1 MVSDIQNSIIIIG
14 GGLVGNLL
22 HLMLESKGFTINQ
35 FEKTSK
41 LKNRTFALS
50 PSSVD
55 WLKSL
60 GLPSKFFDSLNDISS
75 MKIFDSTLSNSVT
88 FESDDIA
95 KPAIAFMANEKDFNE
110 AIEKTFKKR
119 KTIEEIPK
127 DYVIKNKQDQ
137 VIIETSKERYKSSII
152 IACDGV
158 NSLAR
163 EKIEIKSTKHDFNQ
177 TAITFQLKVKL
188 DNQNEA
194 KQFFLKESIL
204 AILPIKKDLVSI
216 VWSCNS
222 QFYKKIDSFDEK
234 SIEDELSLTIG
245 DFYKDIKV
253 VSKIESFPLTMNRV
267 ESFFKDRVLLVGDAA
282 HFIHPLAGQG
292 LNLGIRDIITL
303 EKIIDKKDYADI
315 GLKGFLRKYER
326 ARKEDVAQMGFLTLG
341 LNWIFSNKSSI
352 LNRIVG
358 KGMSMLDKSKL
369 LKKQLIKK
377 AKANY

>member
-22 HLMLESKGFTINQ
+22 HLMLESKGFSINQ

-41 LKNRTFALS
+41 LKNRTFALT

-55 WLKSL
+55 WLKSI

-75 MKIFDSTLSNSVT
+75 MKIFDSTLRNSVT
-88 FESDDIA
+88 FESDDIV

-152 IACDGV
+152 IACDGF

-163 EKIEIKSTKHDFNQ
+163 EKIGIKSTKHDFNQ

-222 QFYKKIDSFDEK
+222 QFYKKINSFDEK
-234 SIEDELSLTIG
+234 SIEDELNLTIG

-303 EKIIDKKDYADI
+303 EKIIDKKGYADI

-352 LNRIVG
+352 LSRIVG

-377 AKANY
+377 ATA

>member
-22 HLMLESKGFTINQ
+22 HLMLESKGFSINQ

-55 WLKSL
+55 WLKSI

-222 QFYKKIDSFDEK
+222 QFYKKINSFDEK
-234 SIEDELSLTIG
+234 SIEDELNLTIG

-303 EKIIDKKDYADI
+303 EKIIDKKGYADI

-377 AKANY
+377 ATA

>member
-41 LKNRTFALS
+41 LKNRTFALT

-55 WLKSL
+55 WLKSI

-222 QFYKKIDSFDEK
+222 QFYKKINSFDEK
-234 SIEDELSLTIG
+234 SIEDELNLTIG

-303 EKIIDKKDYADI
+303 EKIIDKKGYADI

-352 LNRIVG
+352 LSRIVG

-377 AKANY
+377 ATA

>member
-234 SIEDELSLTIG
+234 SIEDELNLTIG

-303 EKIIDKKDYADI
+303 EKIIDKKGYADI

-352 LNRIVG
+352 LSRIVG

-377 AKANY
+377 ATA

>member
-204 AILPIKKDLVSI
+204 AILPIKKNLVSI

-222 QFYKKIDSFDEK
+222 QFYKKINSFDEK
-234 SIEDELSLTIG
+234 SIEDELNLTIG

-341 LNWIFSNKSSI
+341 LNWIFSNKSPI
-352 LNRIVG
+352 LRRIVG

-377 AKANY
+377 ATA

>member
-22 HLMLESKGFTINQ
+22 HLMLESKGFSINQ

-41 LKNRTFALS
+41 LKNRTFALT

-234 SIEDELSLTIG
+234 SIEDELNLTIG

-303 EKIIDKKDYADI
+303 EKTIDKKGYADI

-377 AKANY
+377 ATA

>member
-22 HLMLESKGFTINQ
+22 HLMLESKGFSINQ

-41 LKNRTFALS
+41 LKNRTFALT

-222 QFYKKIDSFDEK
+222 QFYKKINSFDEK
-234 SIEDELSLTIG
+234 SIEDELNLTIG

-352 LNRIVG
+352 LSRIVG
-358 KGMSMLDKSKL
+358 KGMSMLDKSKF

-377 AKANY
+377 ATA

>member
-22 HLMLESKGFTINQ
+22 HLMLESKGFSINQ

-204 AILPIKKDLVSI
+204 AILPIKKNLVSI

-222 QFYKKIDSFDEK
+222 QFYKKINSFDEK
-234 SIEDELSLTIG
+234 SIEDELNLTIG

-303 EKIIDKKDYADI
+303 EKIIDKKGYADI
-315 GLKGFLRKYER
+315 GVKGFLRKYER
-326 ARKEDVAQMGFLTLG
+326 ARKEDVVQMGFLTLG

-377 AKANY
+377 ATA

>member
-22 HLMLESKGFTINQ
+22 HLMLESKGFSINQ

-41 LKNRTFALS
+41 LKNRTFALT

-55 WLKSL
+55 WLKSI

-222 QFYKKIDSFDEK
+222 QFYKKINSFDEK
-234 SIEDELSLTIG
+234 SIEDELNLTIG

-303 EKIIDKKDYADI
+303 EKIIDKKGYADI

-358 KGMSMLDKSKL
+358 KGMRMLDKSKL

-377 AKANY
+377 ATA

>member
-22 HLMLESKGFTINQ
+22 HLMLESKGFSINQ

-41 LKNRTFALS
+41 LKNRTFALT

-55 WLKSL
+55 WLKSI

-152 IACDGV
+152 IACDGF

-204 AILPIKKDLVSI
+204 AILPIKKNLVSI

-222 QFYKKIDSFDEK
+222 QFYKKINSFDEK
-234 SIEDELSLTIG
+234 SIEDELNLTIG

-358 KGMSMLDKSKL
+358 KGMRMLDKSKL

-377 AKANY
+377 ATA

>member
-137 VIIETSKERYKSSII
+137 VIIETSKEQYKSSII

-222 QFYKKIDSFDEK
+222 QFYKKINSFDEK
-234 SIEDELSLTIG
+234 SIEDELNLTIG

-303 EKIIDKKDYADI
+303 EKIIDKKGYADI

-326 ARKEDVAQMGFLTLG
+326 ARKEDVVQMGFLTLG

-352 LNRIVG
+352 LSRIVG

-377 AKANY
+377 ATA

>member
-22 HLMLESKGFTINQ
+22 HLMLESKGFSINQ

-41 LKNRTFALS
+41 LKNRTFALT

-137 VIIETSKERYKSSII
+137 VIIETSKERFKSSII

-303 EKIIDKKDYADI
+303 EKIIDKKGYADI

-326 ARKEDVAQMGFLTLG
+326 ARKEDVVQMGFLTLG

-377 AKANY
+377 ATA

>member
-55 WLKSL
+55 WLKYL

-204 AILPIKKDLVSI
+204 AILPIKKNLVSI

-222 QFYKKIDSFDEK
+222 QFYKKINSFDEK
-234 SIEDELSLTIG
+234 SIEDELNLTIG

-303 EKIIDKKDYADI
+303 EKIIDKKGYADI

-377 AKANY
+377 ATA

>member
-22 HLMLESKGFTINQ
+22 HLMLESKGFSINQ

-41 LKNRTFALS
+41 LKNRTFALT

-55 WLKSL
+55 WLKSI

-137 VIIETSKERYKSSII
+137 VIIETSKEQYKSSII

-204 AILPIKKDLVSI
+204 AILPIKKNLVSI

-222 QFYKKIDSFDEK
+222 QFYKKINSFDEK
-234 SIEDELSLTIG
+234 SIEDELNLTIG

-377 AKANY
+377 ATA

>member
-22 HLMLESKGFTINQ
+22 HLMLESKGFSINQ

-41 LKNRTFALS
+41 LKNRTFALT

-55 WLKSL
+55 WLKSI

-137 VIIETSKERYKSSII
+137 VIIETSKEQYKSSII

-234 SIEDELSLTIG
+234 SIEDELNLTIG

-303 EKIIDKKDYADI
+303 EKIIDKKGYADI

-326 ARKEDVAQMGFLTLG
+326 ARKEDVVQMGFLTLG

-352 LNRIVG
+352 LRRIVG

-377 AKANY
+377 ATA

>member
-22 HLMLESKGFTINQ
+22 HLMLESKGFSINQ

-41 LKNRTFALS
+41 LKNRTFALT

-222 QFYKKIDSFDEK
+222 QFYKKINSFDEK
-234 SIEDELSLTIG
+234 SIEDELNLTIG

-377 AKANY
+377 ATA

>member
-22 HLMLESKGFTINQ
+22 HLMLESKGFSINQ

-41 LKNRTFALS
+41 LKNRTFALT

-222 QFYKKIDSFDEK
+222 QFYKKINSFDEK
-234 SIEDELSLTIG
+234 SIEDELNLTIG

-352 LNRIVG
+352 LSRIVG

-369 LKKQLIKK
+369 IKKQLIKK
-377 AKANY
+377 ATA

>member
-22 HLMLESKGFTINQ
+22 HLMLESKGFSINQ

-41 LKNRTFALS
+41 LKNRTFALT

-55 WLKSL
+55 WLKSI

-222 QFYKKIDSFDEK
+222 QFYKKIDSFDQK
-234 SIEDELSLTIG
+234 SIEDELNLTIG

-352 LNRIVG
+352 LRRIVG

-377 AKANY
+377 ATA

>member
-22 HLMLESKGFTINQ
+22 HLMLESKGFSINQ

-222 QFYKKIDSFDEK
+222 QFYKKINSFDEK
-234 SIEDELSLTIG
+234 SIEDELNLTIG

-303 EKIIDKKDYADI
+303 EKIIDKKGYADI

-326 ARKEDVAQMGFLTLG
+326 ARKEDVVQMGFLTLG

-352 LNRIVG
+352 LSRIVG

-377 AKANY
+377 ATA

>member
-22 HLMLESKGFTINQ
+22 HLMLESKGFSINQ

-41 LKNRTFALS
+41 LKNRTFALT

-222 QFYKKIDSFDEK
+222 QFYKKINSFDEK
-234 SIEDELSLTIG
+234 SIEDELNLTIG

-303 EKIIDKKDYADI
+303 EKIIDKKGYADI

-352 LNRIVG
+352 LSRIVG
-358 KGMSMLDKSKL
+358 KGMSMLDKSKF

-377 AKANY
+377 ATA

>member
-22 HLMLESKGFTINQ
+22 HLMLESKGFSINQ

-163 EKIEIKSTKHDFNQ
+163 EKIEIKSTKHDFKQ

-222 QFYKKIDSFDEK
+222 QFYKKINSFDEK
-234 SIEDELSLTIG
+234 SIEDELNLTIG

-303 EKIIDKKDYADI
+303 EKIIDKKGYADI

-326 ARKEDVAQMGFLTLG
+326 ARKEDVVQMGFLTLG

-352 LNRIVG
+352 LSRIVG

-377 AKANY
+377 ATA

>member
-22 HLMLESKGFTINQ
+22 HLMLESKGFSINQ

-41 LKNRTFALS
+41 LKNRTFALT

-234 SIEDELSLTIG
+234 SIEDELNLTIG

-303 EKIIDKKDYADI
+303 EKIIDKKGYADI

-326 ARKEDVAQMGFLTLG
+326 ARKEDVVQMGFLTLG

-352 LNRIVG
+352 LSRIVG

-377 AKANY
+377 ATA

>member
-22 HLMLESKGFTINQ
+22 HLMLESKGFSINQ

-41 LKNRTFALS
+41 LKNRTFALT

-137 VIIETSKERYKSSII
+137 VIIETSKERFKSSII

-204 AILPIKKDLVSI
+204 AILPIKKNLVSI

-222 QFYKKIDSFDEK
+222 QFYKKINSFDEK
-234 SIEDELSLTIG
+234 SIEDELNLTIG

-326 ARKEDVAQMGFLTLG
+326 ARKEDVVQMGFLTLG

-352 LNRIVG
+352 LRRIVG

-377 AKANY
+377 ATA

>member
-75 MKIFDSTLSNSVT
+75 MKIFDSTLRNSVT

-234 SIEDELSLTIG
+234 SIEDELNLTIG

-352 LNRIVG
+352 LSRIVG

-377 AKANY
+377 ATA

>member
-204 AILPIKKDLVSI
+204 AILPIKKNLVSI

-222 QFYKKIDSFDEK
+222 QFYKKINSFDEK
-234 SIEDELSLTIG
+234 SIEDELNLTIG

-377 AKANY
+377 ATA

>member
-41 LKNRTFALS
+41 LKNRTFALT

-55 WLKSL
+55 WLKSI

-204 AILPIKKDLVSI
+204 AILPIKKNLVSI

-222 QFYKKIDSFDEK
+222 QFYKKINSFDEK
-234 SIEDELSLTIG
+234 SIEDELNLTIG

-303 EKIIDKKDYADI
+303 EKIIDKKGYADI

-352 LNRIVG
+352 LSRIVG

-377 AKANY
+377 ATA

>member
-1 MVSDIQNSIIIIG
+1 MVSDIQNSVIIIG

-22 HLMLESKGFTINQ
+22 HLMLKSKGFSINQ

-41 LKNRTFALS
+41 LKNRTFALT

-177 TAITFQLKVKL
+177 TAITFQLKIKL

-222 QFYKKIDSFDEK
+222 QFYKKINSFDEK
-234 SIEDELSLTIG
+234 SIEDELNLTIG

-352 LNRIVG
+352 LRRIVG
-358 KGMSMLDKSKL
+358 KGMSMLDKSEL

-377 AKANY
+377 ATA

>member
-110 AIEKTFKKR
+110 AIEKTFNKR
-119 KTIEEIPK
+119 KTIQEIPK

-204 AILPIKKDLVSI
+204 AILPIKKNLVSI

-222 QFYKKIDSFDEK
+222 QFYKKINSFDEK
-234 SIEDELSLTIG
+234 SIEDELNLTIG

-253 VSKIESFPLTMNRV
+253 VSKIESFPLTMNSV

-303 EKIIDKKDYADI
+303 EKIIDKKGYADI

-352 LNRIVG
+352 LSRIVG

-377 AKANY
+377 ATA

>member
-22 HLMLESKGFTINQ
+22 HLMLESKGFSINQ

-41 LKNRTFALS
+41 LKNRTFALT

-137 VIIETSKERYKSSII
+137 VIIETSKEQYKSSII

-204 AILPIKKDLVSI
+204 AILPIKKNLVSI

-222 QFYKKIDSFDEK
+222 QFYKKINSFDEK
-234 SIEDELSLTIG
+234 SIEDELNLTIG

-303 EKIIDKKDYADI
+303 EKIIDKKGYADI

-352 LNRIVG
+352 LSRIVG

-377 AKANY
+377 ATA

>member
-22 HLMLESKGFTINQ
+22 HLMLESKGFSINQ

-41 LKNRTFALS
+41 LKNRTFALT

-55 WLKSL
+55 WLKSI

-204 AILPIKKDLVSI
+204 AILPIKKNLVSI

-222 QFYKKIDSFDEK
+222 QFYKKINSFDEK
-234 SIEDELSLTIG
+234 SIEDELNLTIG

-377 AKANY
+377 ATA

>member
-222 QFYKKIDSFDEK
+222 QFYKKINSFDEK
-234 SIEDELSLTIG
+234 SIEDELNLTIG

-352 LNRIVG
+352 LSRIVG

-377 AKANY
+377 ATA

>member
-22 HLMLESKGFTINQ
+22 HLMLESKGFSINQ

-41 LKNRTFALS
+41 LKNRTFALT

-204 AILPIKKDLVSI
+204 AILPIKKNLVSI

-222 QFYKKIDSFDEK
+222 QFYKKINSFDEK
-234 SIEDELSLTIG
+234 SIEDELNLTIG

-303 EKIIDKKDYADI
+303 EKIIDKKGYADI

-352 LNRIVG
+352 LSRIVG

-377 AKANY
+377 ATA

>member
-234 SIEDELSLTIG
+234 SIEDELNLTIG

-352 LNRIVG
+352 LRRIVG

-377 AKANY
+377 ATA

>member
-22 HLMLESKGFTINQ
+22 HLMLESKGFSINQ

-41 LKNRTFALS
+41 LKNRTFALT

-137 VIIETSKERYKSSII
+137 VIIETSKEQYKSSII

-234 SIEDELSLTIG
+234 SIEDELNLTIG

-303 EKIIDKKDYADI
+303 EKIIDKKGYADI

-326 ARKEDVAQMGFLTLG
+326 ARKEDVVQMGFLTLG

-352 LNRIVG
+352 LSRIVG

-377 AKANY
+377 ATA

>member
-22 HLMLESKGFTINQ
+22 HLMLESKGFSINQ

-41 LKNRTFALS
+41 LKNRTFALT

-222 QFYKKIDSFDEK
+222 QYYKKINSFDEK
-234 SIEDELSLTIG
+234 SIEDELNLTIG

-303 EKIIDKKDYADI
+303 EKIIDKKGYADI

-352 LNRIVG
+352 LSRIVG

-377 AKANY
+377 ATA

>member
-22 HLMLESKGFTINQ
+22 HLMLESKGFSINQ

-41 LKNRTFALS
+41 LKNRTFALT

-234 SIEDELSLTIG
+234 SIEDELNLTIG

-303 EKIIDKKDYADI
+303 EKIIDKKGYADI

-352 LNRIVG
+352 LRRIVG

-377 AKANY
+377 ATA

>member
-22 HLMLESKGFTINQ
+22 HLMLESKGFSINQ

-41 LKNRTFALS
+41 LKNRTFALT

-55 WLKSL
+55 WLKSI

-222 QFYKKIDSFDEK
+222 QFYKKINSFDEK

-303 EKIIDKKDYADI
+303 EKIIDKKGYADI

-326 ARKEDVAQMGFLTLG
+326 ARKEDVVQMGFLTLG

-352 LNRIVG
+352 LSRIVG

-377 AKANY
+377 ATA

>member
-22 HLMLESKGFTINQ
+22 HLMLKSKGFTINQ

-222 QFYKKIDSFDEK
+222 QFYKKINSFDEK
-234 SIEDELSLTIG
+234 SIEDELNLTIG

-303 EKIIDKKDYADI
+303 EKIIDKKGYADI

-326 ARKEDVAQMGFLTLG
+326 ARKEDVVQMGFLTLG

-377 AKANY
+377 ATA

>member
-22 HLMLESKGFTINQ
+22 HLMLESKGFSINQ

-41 LKNRTFALS
+41 LKNRTFALT

-95 KPAIAFMANEKDFNE
+95 KPAIAFMANEKDFNK

-222 QFYKKIDSFDEK
+222 QFYKKINSFDEK
-234 SIEDELSLTIG
+234 SIEDELNLTIG

-303 EKIIDKKDYADI
+303 EKIIDKKGYADI

-352 LNRIVG
+352 LSRIVG

-377 AKANY
+377 AMA

>member
-22 HLMLESKGFTINQ
+22 HLMLESKGFSINQ

-137 VIIETSKERYKSSII
+137 VIIETSKEQYKSSII

-204 AILPIKKDLVSI
+204 AILPIKKNLVSI

-222 QFYKKIDSFDEK
+222 QFYKKINSFDEK
-234 SIEDELSLTIG
+234 SIEDELNLTIG

-303 EKIIDKKDYADI
+303 EKIIDKKGYADI

-352 LNRIVG
+352 LSRIVG

-377 AKANY
+377 ATA